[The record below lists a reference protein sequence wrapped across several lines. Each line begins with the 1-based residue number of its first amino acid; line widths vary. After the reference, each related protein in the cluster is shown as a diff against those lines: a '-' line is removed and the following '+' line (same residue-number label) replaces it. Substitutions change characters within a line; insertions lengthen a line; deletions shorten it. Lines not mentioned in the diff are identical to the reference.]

1 MMSPRIPFL
10 AVLAFLLF
18 SSTALAQGPIVAV
31 FDLEDRGS
39 GLAQGV
45 LDNLTD
51 YLSVLLAESGYQVIP
66 RDKIRERIEGEQAET
81 FKECYDQ
88 SCRIEMGREL
98 AAQKILAARIL
109 KIADTCQ
116 LTATLYDLRRSAT
129 EKAASSEATCD
140 EKSLLGALK
149 TIASKL
155 ALKTPEEP
163 EKKPVSAPVPVPV
176 PAPVSVPVPVPVPET
191 KEALPSSEE
200 SKPARDTFSF
210 IIGIKGGVIM
220 PSLGDKW
227 TIYIYK
233 SEDESE
239 DLDLETDPG
248 IWLDAYF
255 DYRCKFPLNLG
266 VYMTFFNAQAPN
278 KIDRLQKTNFGFLAV
293 GGRIKFRS
301 VVSDTVVIRPGGS
314 IGFGTVVNGDE
325 YRMNISDAPL
335 DVKGFKGLAMGANVE
350 CAWYVTERFGLVFD
364 LGMVIFPAAQK
375 SEGDYTYKM
384 NFAPLLYVAVG
395 GEFGL

>member
-1 MMSPRIPFL
+1 MIRFPV
-10 AVLAFLLF
+10 AVAVVLLLLPQ
-18 SSTALAQGPIVAV
+18 SAPAEGPIVAV

-39 GLAQGV
+39 GLSQSV

-51 YLSVLLAESGYQVIP
+51 YLTVLLAESGYQVIP
-66 RDKIRERIEGEQAET
+66 RDKIRDRLKGEQAES

-88 SCRIEMGREL
+88 SCQIEMGREL
-98 AAQKILAARIL
+98 AAQKILATRIL

-116 LTATLYDLRRSAT
+116 LTATLFDLRRAAT

-163 EKKPVSAPVPVPV
+163 ETKPA
-176 PAPVSVPVPVPVPET
+176 PET
-191 KEALPSSEE
+191 KEPIPHSEKPGSVLE
-200 SKPARDTFSF
+200 SFDF
-210 IIGIKGGVIM
+210 ILGLKAGVIM

-233 SEDESE
+233 AEDENE

-248 IWLDAYF
+248 IYLDAYF
-255 DYRCKFPLNLG
+255 DYRFKFPMNLG
-266 VYMTFFNAQAPN
+266 LYMTFFNAQAPN
-278 KIDRLQKTNFGFLAV
+278 KIDRLQKANFGFLAV
-293 GGRIKFRS
+293 GGRIKFRA

-314 IGFGTVVNGDE
+314 IGFGTVVSGDE
-325 YRMNISDAPL
+325 YLLNNSTYRL
-335 DVKGFKGLAMGANVE
+335 EVKGFKGLAMGANVE
-350 CAWYVTERFGLVFD
+350 CAWYVTDTFGLVFD
-364 LGMVIFPAAQK
+364 LGMVILPTAQK
-375 SEGDYTYKM
+375 TDSDYTYQM
-384 NFAPLLYVAVG
+384 NFAPLLYAAVG